1 MCAVR
6 VRVWYMPLRGLFD
19 ATISFIDALTA
30 LKLAFEIMHE
40 CMLYPHQSE
49 SSWHLHWV
57 GEWVASVSEESFSL
71 FHRYSPPD
79 WIFCPKSGTRVVIFQ
94 KLPSEFIDMYTVVR
108 FNLCKS
114 C

>member
-40 CMLYPHQSE
+40 CML
-49 SSWHLHWV
+49 
-57 GEWVASVSEESFSL
+57 SL
-71 FHRYSPPD
+71 FTSIR
-79 WIFCPKSGTRVVIFQ
+79 
-94 KLPSEFIDMYTVVR
+94 KLVAFALGGGMGRER
-108 FNLCKS
+108 E
-114 C
+114 